1 MADFLDPTY
10 QCDIAPQARSVNRVV
25 KRIGIALF
33 SEFGLLD
40 IAVVVE
46 AFHAANVL
54 CESLM
59 GGRVQY
65 EVSLLSAHGGR
76 VSSSSSVLVRTES
89 NCIDFQGGNFCALF
103 IAGGTRANADLRDE
117 RVLGWL
123 RNITQWADV
132 IFPIAEGRLLLDAA
146 GMTRSVGAPRR
157 NAHAPQIELYG
168 FRSRRVSETNSPVH
182 AALAVVESDLG
193 GEIVRQIAK
202 RIEPTLENQF
212 TAVIRKHASSNVS
225 EKIRASARWIE
236 MNCNR
241 SIMMDEAAQV
251 AAMSGRNFL
260 RRFRLEIG
268 VAPSD
273 YLLYVRLDLCCRL
286 LIDTDLPVDK
296 VARRCGIGSGG
307 QLSKIFRKHIGRTPT
322 EYRADKE

>member
-1 MADFLDPTY
+1 
-10 QCDIAPQARSVNRVV
+10 
-25 KRIGIALF
+25 
-33 SEFGLLD
+33 
-40 IAVVVE
+40 
-46 AFHAANVL
+46 
-54 CESLM
+54 
-59 GGRVQY
+59 
-65 EVSLLSAHGGR
+65 
-76 VSSSSSVLVRTES
+76 
-89 NCIDFQGGNFCALF
+89 
-103 IAGGTRANADLRDE
+103 
-117 RVLGWL
+117 
-123 RNITQWADV
+123 
-132 IFPIAEGRLLLDAA
+132 
-146 GMTRSVGAPRR
+146 
-157 NAHAPQIELYG
+157 
-168 FRSRRVSETNSPVH
+168 
-182 AALAVVESDLG
+182 
-193 GEIVRQIAK
+193 
-202 RIEPTLENQF
+202 
-212 TAVIRKHASSNVS
+212 
-225 EKIRASARWIE
+225 